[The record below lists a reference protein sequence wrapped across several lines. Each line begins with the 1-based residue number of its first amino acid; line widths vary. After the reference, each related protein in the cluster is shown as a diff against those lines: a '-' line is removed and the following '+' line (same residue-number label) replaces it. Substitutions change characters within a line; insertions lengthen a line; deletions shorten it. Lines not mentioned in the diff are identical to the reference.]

1 MKNIKIYIVL
11 DVKKTH
17 TISEDFEEFED
28 NFEYAKKYEDN
39 NILIISLMELNKTQQ
54 EVPLFYYYK
63 DLLFNLTKNKY
74 VPHIEK
80 LEAPE
85 IKILQ
90 NFQKKI

>member
-1 MKNIKIYIVL
+1 
-11 DVKKTH
+11 
-17 TISEDFEEFED
+17 
-28 NFEYAKKYEDN
+28 
-39 NILIISLMELNKTQQ
+39 MELNKTQQ

-85 IKILQ
+85 KILQ